1 MRKVLISLA
10 AAASAIAV
18 AAPASAQV
26 HGSLGVWVSPT
37 YNYSP
42 FNYGY
47 GYNSMAFVQQMQARV
62 QRIRYDIRTM
72 QSRRMLS
79 YNEARGLDRDA
90 RSLEN
95 RIYRAPRNGVRVAE
109 ARSIERQIRS
119 LEHRVARE
127 ARDWDRRYGN
137 RNYRRY

>member
-26 HGSLGVWVSPT
+26 YGNLGVWVSPT

-42 FNYGY
+42 YNYGY

-62 QRIRYDIRTM
+62 QRIRYDVRTM

-79 YNEARGLDRDA
+79 WNEARGLDNQA
-90 RSLEN
+90 RSIEN
-95 RIYRAPRNGVRVAE
+95 RIYRAPRGGVRVAE
-109 ARSIERQIRS
+109 ARNIERQIRN
-119 LEHRVARE
+119 LERRVARE
-127 ARDWDRRYGN
+127 ARDWDNRYGHRNHRRY
-137 RNYRRY
+137 